1 MKKCLNLSLIYAIVG
16 LLGGVFYREF
26 SKMNGFTGKTVLA
39 NVHTHLLMLGM
50 VVFLIVALFC
60 AHFKTLPETKGFKVF
75 LIVYNVGVAMTVVM
89 MAVRGVT
96 EVLGLEL
103 TRGANGAISGIAG
116 VSHIIVAAGIV
127 RMILCLKRCAKN
139 EEA

>member
-16 LLGGVFYREF
+16 LLGGVFFREF

-60 AHFKTLPETKGFKVF
+60 AHFKKLPETKGFKVF

-103 TRGANGAISGIAG
+103 TRGANGAISGISG

-127 RMILCLKRCAKN
+127 RMILCLKRCAKT

>member
-60 AHFKTLPETKGFKVF
+60 VHFKTLPETKGFKVF

-127 RMILCLKRCAKN
+127 RMILCLKRCAKT

>member
-127 RMILCLKRCAKN
+127 RMILCLKRCAKT

>member
-39 NVHTHLLMLGM
+39 NIHTHLLMLGM

-127 RMILCLKRCAKN
+127 RMILCLKRCAKT

>member
-60 AHFKTLPETKGFKVF
+60 VHFKTLPETKGFKVF